1 MKKFLFSVLA
11 LASFVAVAEKNPNDE
26 KVKYLDATVKS
37 GELTV
42 ISEGAFANDAF
53 IKTKVRFEN
62 KNDFFVVVDPS
73 QSYFYANGAKV
84 FAKEKELIISPNGK
98 KGNTFDVKGK
108 NLNGQVVSLIID
120 GLKKTGNEKIVAFPE
135 IATSLK
141 VKESFNGCEVTIL
154 DVNYNK
160 EFKLGMK
167 IKVTNV
173 GNDIVI
179 LNPGVI
185 ELKEGDNTLN
195 NIRKRT
201 SSWMIKKGDSETV
214 TLLFQATSEGSE
226 KKIIWND
233 ALVKASLVPMDPIEI
248 VLGSS
253 EQTVKDYRP
262 YLTPT
267 PKKIEPK
274 VEPIAMNDRSR
285 AKDKE
290 TKKKEQK
297 PKKDT
302 SQPKAESSVT
312 KKEEPKKL
320 EPKEETPLVLE
331 KEEKNNKDKRA
342 QIASEGDMV
351 ELHAADVDFS
361 KGGKFYALLI
371 GCSDYTDP
379 SISDLGGLPV
389 TDAEALAACL
399 KKNYT
404 FKEEDVQVLK
414 SPTRRE
420 LVIAL
425 DEMSKKVT
433 PDDNVLI
440 FYAGHGHY
448 EDDND
453 IGYWLPK
460 DAEVSNSANWL
471 YNDQLVA
478 AMRKIKS
485 LHTLLISDAC
495 FSGSIFK
502 NRSISLVGATDVIKK
517 KYQLPS
523 RKAIT
528 SGTLKTVPNKSV
540 FIKYLLDRLEKNK
553 DKYYSSA
560 TLFQAIETP
569 VGNNSS
575 SLPQFGVIANVGDE
589 GGDFIFIKK

>member
-1 MKKFLFSVLA
+1 MKKLLFSFFA
-11 LASFVAVAEKNPNDE
+11 LATVVSFAGKPNDE
-26 KVKYLDATVKS
+26 KVKYLDASVKS

-42 ISEGAFANDAF
+42 SSEGAFANDAF
-53 IKTKVRFEN
+53 IKTKIHFEN

-73 QSYFYANGAKV
+73 QSYFYAGGAKI

-108 NLNGQVVSLIID
+108 NLNGQAVSLIID
-120 GLKKTGNEKIVAFPE
+120 GLKRTGNEKIAAFPE
-135 IATSLK
+135 IIAAIK
-141 VKESFNGCEVTIL
+141 RQESFKGIDVTIT
-154 DVNYNK
+154 DMDYSK
-160 EFKLGMK
+160 DFKMTMK

-173 GNDIVI
+173 SNDIVI
-179 LNPGVI
+179 LNPSVI
-185 ELKEGDNTLN
+185 EVSENGNTLN

-201 SSWMIKKGDSETV
+201 SSWMIKKGESESV
-214 TLLFQATSEGSE
+214 TLLFQTSAIGTE

-233 ALVKASLVPMDPIEI
+233 ALVMASLLPMEPVEI
-248 VLGSS
+248 ILGTT
-253 EQTVKDYRP
+253 EQVVKDYRP
-262 YLTPT
+262 YLVPT
-267 PKKIEPK
+267 PAKK
-274 VEPIAMNDRSR
+274 VEEPVAMNDNSK
-285 AKDKE
+285 AKETNKKEAKPAKKE
-290 TKKKEQK
+290 TKKTE
-297 PKKDT
+297 T
-302 SQPKAESSVT
+302 
-312 KKEEPKKL
+312 KEEPK
-320 EPKEETPLVLE
+320 VAE
-331 KEEKNNKDKRA
+331 KEEKEKRS
-342 QIASEGDMV
+342 QIASEGDMA
-351 ELHAADVDFS
+351 ELHAADIDFS

-371 GCSDYTDP
+371 GCSDYSDP
-379 SISDLGGLPV
+379 AIADLGGLP
-389 TDAEALAACL
+389 TADAEALAACL

-404 FKEEDVQVLK
+404 FEEKNVQVLK

-433 PDDNVLI
+433 PEDNVLI

-502 NRSISLVGATDVIKK
+502 NRSISLTGANDVIKK

-575 SLPQFGVIANVGDE
+575 SLPQFGVIQNVGDE
-589 GGDFIFIKK
+589 GGDFIFIRK

>member
-11 LASFVAVAEKNPNDE
+11 LASFVAMAEKKPNGDE

-37 GELTV
+37 GDLTV
-42 ISEGAFANDAF
+42 ISEGAYANDAF

-62 KNDFFVVVDPS
+62 KNDYFVVVDPS
-73 QSYFYANGAKV
+73 QSYFYAGGAKI

-98 KGNTFDVKGK
+98 KANTFDVKGK
-108 NLNGQVVSLIID
+108 NLNGQAVSLIID
-120 GLKKTGNEKIVAFPE
+120 GLKKTGNEKMIAFPE
-135 IATSLK
+135 IVASIK
-141 VKESFNGCEVTIL
+141 RKESFKGIDLTITDL
-154 DVNYNK
+154 DYSK
-160 EFKLGMK
+160 DFKLTMK

-173 GNDIVI
+173 DNDIVI
-179 LNPGVI
+179 LNPSVI
-185 ELKEGDNTLN
+185 EINEGGNTLN

-201 SSWMIKKGDSETV
+201 SSWMIKKGESESV

-226 KKIIWND
+226 KKMVWND
-233 ALVKASLVPMDPIEI
+233 ALVTAALLPMEPVEI
-248 VLGSS
+248 ILGTS
-253 EQTVKDYRP
+253 EQVVKDYRP
-262 YLTPT
+262 YLVPAP
-267 PKKIEPK
+267 PKKEES
-274 VEPIAMNDRSR
+274 VVAAVNDKSR
-285 AKDKE
+285 AKEKE
-290 TKKKEQK
+290 VKKKE
-297 PKKDT
+297 
-302 SQPKAESSVT
+302 PKAKPV
-312 KKEEPKKL
+312 KEEKKAEQKD
-320 EPKEETPLVLE
+320 EPVLA
-331 KEEKNNKDKRA
+331 KEEKNNKDKRSE
-342 QIASEGDMV
+342 IASEGDMA

-361 KGGKFYALLI
+361 KGGKFYALLV

-404 FKEEDVQVLK
+404 FEEQNVQVLK

-502 NRSISLVGATDVIKK
+502 NRSISLVGANDVIKK

-575 SLPQFGVIANVGDE
+575 SLPQFGVIQNVGDE
-589 GGDFIFIKK
+589 GGDFIFIRK

>member
-1 MKKFLFSVLA
+1 MKKFLFSVLV
-11 LASFVAVAEKNPNDE
+11 LVASMASAEKGTNDE

-37 GELTV
+37 GELTI

-62 KNDFFVVVDPS
+62 KNDFFVVVDPA
-73 QSYFYANGAKV
+73 QSYFYAGGAKI
-84 FAKEKELIISPNGK
+84 FAKERELIISPNGK

-120 GLKKTGNEKIVAFPE
+120 GLKKTGNEKIVTFPE
-135 IATSLK
+135 FAVSEK
-141 VKESFNGCEVTIL
+141 RKESFNGIEVTVL

-160 EFKLGMK
+160 EFKMGMK
-167 IKVTNV
+167 IKVTNIS
-173 GNDIVI
+173 NDIVI

-185 ELKEGDNTLN
+185 EINEGGTTLN

-201 SSWMIKKGDSETV
+201 SSWMIKKGESETV
-214 TLLFQATSEGSE
+214 TLLFQASNEGSE
-226 KKIIWND
+226 KKFIWND
-233 ALVKASLVPMDPIEI
+233 ALVMASLLPMEPIEI
-248 VLGSS
+248 VLGAS
-253 EQTVKDYRP
+253 EQVIKDYRP
-262 YLTPT
+262 YLTP
-267 PKKIEPK
+267 KKEEVK
-274 VEPIAMNDRSR
+274 EQPIAMNDKSR

-290 TKKKEQK
+290 TKKKESK
-297 PKKDT
+297 PAKKET
-302 SQPKAESSVT
+302 KKAEPKAE
-312 KKEEPKKL
+312 PKI
-320 EPKEETPLVLE
+320 VE
-331 KEEKNNKDKRA
+331 KEDKTKRSE
-342 QIASEGDMV
+342 IASEGDMA
-351 ELHAADVDFS
+351 ELHAADIDFS

-379 SISDLGGLPV
+379 SIADLGGLPV
-389 TDAEALAACL
+389 TDAENLAKCL
-399 KKNYT
+399 KANYT
-404 FKEEDVQVLK
+404 FDDANVQVLK

-425 DEMSKKVT
+425 DDMSKKVT
-433 PDDNVLI
+433 PEDNVLI

-460 DAEVSNSANWL
+460 DAEVGNSANWL

>member
-1 MKKFLFSVLA
+1 MKKLLFPIFTLVTAICLA
-11 LASFVAVAEKNPNDE
+11 GNPNDE
-26 KVKYLDATVKS
+26 KVKYLDAKVTV
-37 GELTV
+37 GELT
-42 ISEGAFANDAF
+42 IFSEGAYANDAF
-53 IKTKVRFEN
+53 VKTKVRFEN

-73 QSYFYANGAKV
+73 KAYFYAGGAKIY
-84 FAKEKELIISPNGK
+84 AKEKELIISPNGK

-108 NLNGQVVSLIID
+108 NLNGQAMSLIID

-135 IATSLK
+135 IAASAKL
-141 VKESFNGCEVTIL
+141 KESFNGCDVTIL

-201 SSWMIKKGDSETV
+201 SSWMIKKGESETV
-214 TLLFQATSEGSE
+214 TLLFQTSSEGSE

-233 ALVKASLVPMDPIEI
+233 ALVKASLLPMEPVEI
-248 VLGSS
+248 VLGTN
-253 EQTVKDYRP
+253 EQVIKDYRP
-262 YLTPT
+262 YLVPT
-267 PKKIEPK
+267 PKK
-274 VEPIAMNDRSR
+274 VEALDMDVAVNDKSR
-285 AKDKE
+285 AKDKTAKKKETKPVKE
-290 TKKKEQK
+290 TKK
-297 PKKDT
+297 
-302 SQPKAESSVT
+302 AEV
-312 KKEEPKKL
+312 KKEEPK
-320 EPKEETPLVLE
+320 EEEVVLA

-342 QIASEGDMV
+342 EIASEGDMV

-404 FKEEDVQVLK
+404 FEESNVQVLK

-433 PDDNVLI
+433 QDDNVLI

-589 GGDFIFIKK
+589 GGDFIFIRK

>member
-1 MKKFLFSVLA
+1 MKKILFSVFVFASSICLA
-11 LASFVAVAEKNPNDE
+11 DKVGGDE
-26 KVKYLDATVKS
+26 KVKYLDATVTS
-37 GELTV
+37 GELTI
-42 ISEGAFANDAF
+42 ISEGAFANDEF

-73 QSYFYANGAKV
+73 QSYFYAGGAKI
-84 FAKEKELIISPNGK
+84 FAKERELIISPNGK

-108 NLNGQVVSLIID
+108 NLNGQAVSLIID

-135 IATSLK
+135 IAVSLK
-141 VKESFNGCEVTIL
+141 VKESFNGCDVTIL

-201 SSWMIKKGDSETV
+201 SSWMIKKGESETV

-233 ALVKASLVPMDPIEI
+233 AIVKASLVPMDPIEI

-253 EQTVKDYRP
+253 EQVVKDYRP
-262 YLTPT
+262 YLV
-267 PKKIEPK
+267 PKKAETIKEQ
-274 VEPIAMNDRSR
+274 PIAMNDNSR

-290 TKKKEQK
+290 TKKKETK
-297 PKKDT
+297 PAKETK
-302 SQPKAESSVT
+302 KAEP
-312 KKEEPKKL
+312 KKEEPK
-320 EPKEETPLVLE
+320 VAE
-331 KEEKNNKDKRA
+331 KEEKEKRS

-389 TDAEALAACL
+389 TDAEALAKCL
-399 KKNYT
+399 KANYT
-404 FKEEDVQVLK
+404 FKDEDVTVLK

-425 DEMSKKVT
+425 DDMSKKVT
-433 PDDNVLI
+433 AEDNVLI

-589 GGDFIFIKK
+589 GGDFIFIRK

>member
-1 MKKFLFSVLA
+1 MKKNLFSIFVLA
-11 LASFVAVAEKNPNDE
+11 AGVSLAGNPNDE

-37 GELTV
+37 GDLT
-42 ISEGAFANDAF
+42 IFSEGAYANDAF

-62 KNDFFVVVDPS
+62 KNDFFVVVDPTK
-73 QSYFYANGAKV
+73 SYFYAGGAKI
-84 FAKEKELIISPNGK
+84 FAKERELIISPNGK
-98 KGNTFDVKGK
+98 KANTFDVKGK
-108 NLNGQVVSLIID
+108 NLNGQAVSLIID

-135 IATSLK
+135 IAVSLK
-141 VKESFNGCEVTIL
+141 VKESFSGCDVTIL

-201 SSWMIKKGDSETV
+201 SSWMIKKGESETV
-214 TLLFQATSEGSE
+214 TLLFQTSSEGSE

-233 ALVKASLVPMDPIEI
+233 ALVKASLLPMDPIEI
-248 VLGSS
+248 ILATTEEVK
-253 EQTVKDYRP
+253 KDYRP

-267 PKKIEPK
+267 PVK
-274 VEPIAMNDRSR
+274 VEQPIAMNDKSR
-285 AKDKE
+285 AKGKE
-290 TKKKEQK
+290 TKKKETK
-297 PKKDT
+297 PAK
-302 SQPKAESSVT
+302 ET
-312 KKEEPKKL
+312 KKV
-320 EPKEETPLVLE
+320 EPKEEVVVE
-331 KEEKNNKDKRA
+331 KEENNKDKRT

-389 TDAEALAACL
+389 NDAEALAACL

-404 FKEEDVQVLK
+404 FEDQNVQVLK

-425 DEMSKKVT
+425 DEISKKVT

-589 GGDFIFIKK
+589 GGDFIFIRK

>member
-1 MKKFLFSVLA
+1 MKKLLFSVFA
-11 LASFVAVAEKNPNDE
+11 LAATVCLAGNPKDE
-26 KVKYLDATVKS
+26 KVKYLDAKVTV
-37 GELTV
+37 GDLT
-42 ISEGAFANDAF
+42 IFSEGAYANDAF
-53 IKTKVRFEN
+53 VKTKVRFEN

-73 QSYFYANGAKV
+73 QSYFYAGGAKI
-84 FAKEKELIISPNGK
+84 FAKERELIVSPNGK

-108 NLNGQVVSLIID
+108 NLNGQAVSLIID
-120 GLKKTGNEKIVAFPE
+120 GLKKTGNEKMVSFPE
-135 IATSLK
+135 LTASLK
-141 VKESFNGCEVTIL
+141 QKGSFSGI
-154 DVNYNK
+154 DVLITDVDYNK
-160 EFKLGMK
+160 EFKLTMK
-167 IKVTNV
+167 IKVTNIS
-173 GNDIVI
+173 NDIVI
-179 LNPGVI
+179 LNPSVI
-185 ELKEGDNTLN
+185 ELNEGGNTLN

-201 SSWMIKKGDSETV
+201 SSWMIKKGESESV
-214 TLLFQATSEGSE
+214 TLLFQTTAEGTE
-226 KKIIWND
+226 KKLIWND
-233 ALVKASLVPMDPIEI
+233 ALVMASLLPMEPVEI
-248 VLGSS
+248 VLGTT
-253 EQTVKDYRP
+253 EQVIKDYRP
-262 YLTPT
+262 YLVPT
-267 PKKIEPK
+267 PKKEEVK
-274 VEPIAMNDRSR
+274 EQPIAMNDKSR

-290 TKKKEQK
+290 TKKKETK
-297 PKKDT
+297 PAKTEPKKT
-302 SQPKAESSVT
+302 ET
-312 KKEEPKKL
+312 KKEEPK
-320 EPKEETPLVLE
+320 EEVVLE
-331 KEEKNNKDKRA
+331 KEEKSNKDKRSE
-342 QIASEGDMV
+342 IASEGDMA

-379 SISDLGGLPV
+379 SIADLGGLPV
-389 TDAEALAACL
+389 ADAEALATCL

-404 FKEEDVQVLK
+404 FEEQNVQVLK

-502 NRSISLVGATDVIKK
+502 NRSISLTGANDVIKK

-575 SLPQFGVIANVGDE
+575 SLPQFGVIQNVGDE
-589 GGDFIFIKK
+589 GGDFIFIRK

>member
-1 MKKFLFSVLA
+1 MKKLLFSIFVLVA
-11 LASFVAVAEKNPNDE
+11 GISFAGNPNDE
-26 KVKYLDATVKS
+26 KVKYLDASVKA
-37 GELTV
+37 GDLT
-42 ISEGAFANDAF
+42 IFSEGAYANDAF

-62 KNDFFVVVDPS
+62 KNEFFVVVDPS
-73 QSYFYANGAKV
+73 QSYFYAGGAKI
-84 FAKEKELIISPNGK
+84 FAKEKELIIAPNGK
-98 KGNTFDVKGK
+98 KANTFDVKGK
-108 NLNGQVVSLIID
+108 NLNGQAVSLIID

-135 IATSLK
+135 IIASVK
-141 VKESFNGCEVTIL
+141 RKESFKGVDLTITDL
-154 DVNYNK
+154 DYSK
-160 EFKLGMK
+160 DFKMTMK

-173 GNDIVI
+173 DNDILI

-185 ELKEGDNTLN
+185 EVNEGGNTLN

-201 SSWMIKKGDSETV
+201 SSWMIKKGESETV
-214 TLLFQATSEGSE
+214 TLLFQATSDGSE
-226 KKIIWND
+226 KKLVWND
-233 ALVKASLVPMDPIEI
+233 ALVTAALLPMEPVEI
-248 VLGSS
+248 ILGAT
-253 EQTVKDYRP
+253 EQVVKDYRP
-262 YLTPT
+262 YLVPT
-267 PKKIEPK
+267 PAKKEEVKEEP
-274 VEPIAMNDRSR
+274 VAMNNDKGR

-290 TKKKEQK
+290 VKKKEAK
-297 PKKDT
+297 PVKETKNT
-302 SQPKAESSVT
+302 STSSVT
-312 KKEEPKKL
+312 KKEESK
-320 EPKEETPLVLE
+320 KEE
-331 KEEKNNKDKRA
+331 RSSA
-342 QIASEGDMV
+342 GIASEGDMA
-351 ELHAADVDFS
+351 ELHAADIDFS

-371 GCSDYTDP
+371 GCSDYNDP
-379 SISDLGGLPV
+379 AIADLGGLPV
-389 TDAEALAACL
+389 QDAEALATCL

-404 FKEEDVQVLK
+404 FDEQNVQVLK

-433 PDDNVLI
+433 PEDNVLI

-502 NRSISLVGATDVIKK
+502 NRSISLTGANDVIKK

-569 VGNNSS
+569 VGNNST
-575 SLPQFGVIANVGDE
+575 SLPQFGVIQNVGDE

>member
-1 MKKFLFSVLA
+1 MKKLLFSIFTLVTAICLA
-11 LASFVAVAEKNPNDE
+11 GKNPSDE
-26 KVKYLDATVKS
+26 KVKYLDAKVTV
-37 GELTV
+37 GDLT
-42 ISEGAFANDAF
+42 IFSEGAFANDAYV
-53 IKTKVRFEN
+53 KTKVRFEN
-62 KNDFFVVVDPS
+62 KNDFFVVVNPAK
-73 QSYFYANGAKV
+73 SYFYAGGAKI
-84 FAKEKELIISPNGK
+84 FAKEKELIVTPNGK

-108 NLNGQVVSLIID
+108 NLNGQAMSLIID
-120 GLKKTGNEKIVAFPE
+120 GLSRTGNEKMVNFPE
-135 IATSLK
+135 IAATMK
-141 VKESFNGCEVTIL
+141 NKASFGGIDVIVT
-154 DVNYNK
+154 DVDYSK
-160 EFKLGMK
+160 DFKFTMK

-173 GNDIVI
+173 SNDIVI
-179 LNPGVI
+179 LNPGVVEI
-185 ELKEGDNTLN
+185 TENGNTLN

-201 SSWMIKKGDSETV
+201 SSWMIKKGESESV
-214 TLLFQATSEGSE
+214 TLLFQTSSDKSE
-226 KKIIWND
+226 KKFVWND
-233 ALVKASLVPMDPIEI
+233 ALVTASLLPMEPVEI
-248 VLGSS
+248 VLATT
-253 EQTVKDYRP
+253 EEVKKDYRP
-262 YLTPT
+262 YLVPT
-267 PKKIEPK
+267 PKKTEPLDMD
-274 VEPIAMNDRSR
+274 VAVNDKSR
-285 AKDKE
+285 AKDKT
-290 TKKKEQK
+290 TKKKETK
-297 PKKDT
+297 PVKETK
-302 SQPKAESSVT
+302 KAEV
-312 KKEEPKKL
+312 KNED
-320 EPKEETPLVLE
+320 PKEEVAVVE
-331 KEEKNNKDKRA
+331 KEDKTKRSE
-342 QIASEGDMV
+342 IASEGDMA

-379 SISDLGGLPV
+379 SIADLGGLPV

-404 FKEEDVQVLK
+404 FEDQNVQVLK

-502 NRSISLVGATDVIKK
+502 NRSISLTGATDVIKK

-575 SLPQFGVIANVGDE
+575 SLPQFGVIQNVGDE
-589 GGDFIFIKK
+589 GGDFIFIRK

>member
-1 MKKFLFSVLA
+1 MKKILFSILVLV
-11 LASFVAVAEKNPNDE
+11 SFVAFADKTPKDE
-26 KVKYLDATVKS
+26 KVKYLDAAVTS
-37 GELTV
+37 GELT
-42 ISEGAFANDAF
+42 IHSEGAYANDEF
-53 IKTKVRFEN
+53 VKTKVRFEN
-62 KNDFFVVVDPS
+62 KNEFFVVVDPTK
-73 QSYFYANGAKV
+73 SYFYAGGAKI

-98 KGNTFDVKGK
+98 KNNVFDVKGK
-108 NLNGQVVSLIID
+108 NVNTQALSLIID
-120 GLKKTGNEKIVAFPE
+120 GISKTGNEKIVAFPE
-135 IATSLK
+135 ITAAMK
-141 VKESFNGCEVTIL
+141 RKESFGGVDIIIT
-154 DVNYNK
+154 DVNYGK
-160 EFKLGMK
+160 EFKLDLK

-173 GNDIVI
+173 SNDIII
-179 LNPGVI
+179 LNSGVI
-185 ELKEGDNTLN
+185 EVNEGGNTLN
-195 NIRKRT
+195 NIKKR
-201 SSWMIKKGDSETV
+201 SPSLMIKKGESETV
-214 TLLFQATSEGSE
+214 HLLFQTSAEGTE

-233 ALVKASLVPMDPIEI
+233 GLVTAALLPMEPVEIILATTEEVKKE
-248 VLGSS
+248 
-253 EQTVKDYRP
+253 YRP
-262 YLTPT
+262 YLVPQ
-267 PKKIEPK
+267 PKKPEVKEQP
-274 VEPIAMNDRSR
+274 VAMNDKSR

-290 TKKKEQK
+290 VKKKETK
-297 PKKDT
+297 PVK
-302 SQPKAESSVT
+302 ET
-312 KKEEPKKL
+312 KKEEPKE
-320 EPKEETPLVLE
+320 EPVLA
-331 KEEKNNKDKRA
+331 KEEKNNKDKRSE
-342 QIASEGDMV
+342 IASEGDMQ

-379 SISDLGGLPV
+379 SIADLGGLPT
-389 TDAEALAACL
+389 TDAEALATCL

-404 FKEEDVQVLK
+404 FEEQNVQVLK

-433 PDDNVLI
+433 PEDNVLI

-502 NRSISLVGATDVIKK
+502 NRSISLVGANDVIKK

-575 SLPQFGVIANVGDE
+575 SLPQFGVIQNVGDE

>member
-1 MKKFLFSVLA
+1 MKKLFLSVFA
-11 LASFVAVAEKNPNDE
+11 LLTVVSFAGKPGNGDE

-37 GELTV
+37 GDLT
-42 ISEGAFANDAF
+42 IHSEGAYANDAF

-73 QSYFYANGAKV
+73 QSYFYAGGAKI
-84 FAKEKELIISPNGK
+84 FAKEKELIIAPNGK
-98 KGNTFDVKGK
+98 KANTFDVKGK
-108 NLNGQVVSLIID
+108 NLNGQAVSLIID

-135 IATSLK
+135 IIASIK
-141 VKESFNGCEVTIL
+141 RKESFKGVDLIITDL
-154 DVNYNK
+154 DYSK
-160 EFKLGMK
+160 DFKLTMK

-173 GNDIVI
+173 DNDIVI
-179 LNPGVI
+179 LNPSVI
-185 ELKEGDNTLN
+185 EVNEGGNTLN

-201 SSWMIKKGDSETV
+201 SSWMIKKGESESV

-226 KKIIWND
+226 KKLIWND
-233 ALVKASLVPMDPIEI
+233 ALVTAALLPMEPVEI
-248 VLGSS
+248 ILGTT
-253 EQTVKDYRP
+253 EQVIKDYRP
-262 YLTPT
+262 YLVPT
-267 PKKIEPK
+267 PVKKAEEP
-274 VEPIAMNDRSR
+274 VAMNNDNGR

-290 TKKKEQK
+290 TKKKEIK
-297 PKKDT
+297 PAK
-302 SQPKAESSVT
+302 ET
-312 KKEEPKKL
+312 KKTETKNDEP
-320 EPKEETPLVLE
+320 VVE
-331 KEEKNNKDKRA
+331 KEDKTKRSE
-342 QIASEGDMV
+342 IASEGDMA
-351 ELHAADVDFS
+351 ELHAADIDFS
-361 KGGKFYALLI
+361 KGGKFYALLV
-371 GCSDYTDP
+371 GCSDYNDP
-379 SISDLGGLPV
+379 SIADLGGLPV
-389 TDAEALAACL
+389 QDAEALAACL

-404 FKEEDVQVLK
+404 FEDQNVQVLK

-433 PDDNVLI
+433 PEDNVLI

-502 NRSISLVGATDVIKK
+502 NRSISLTGANDVIKK

-560 TLFQAIETP
+560 ALFQAIETP
-569 VGNNSS
+569 VGNNST
-575 SLPQFGVIANVGDE
+575 SLPQFGVIQNVGDE
-589 GGDFIFIKK
+589 GGDFIFIRK

>member
-1 MKKFLFSVLA
+1 MKKFLLSVLV
-11 LASFVAVAEKNPNDE
+11 LASFVVFAKNGPKDE
-26 KVKYLDATVKS
+26 KVKYLDATVTV
-37 GELTV
+37 GELSI
-42 ISEGAFANDAF
+42 ISEGAYANDEF
-53 IKTKVRFEN
+53 VKSKVRFEN

-73 QSYFYANGAKV
+73 KAYFYAGGAKV
-84 FAKEKELIISPNGK
+84 FAKEKELIITPNGK
-98 KGNTFDVKGK
+98 KTNVFDVKGK
-108 NLNGQVVSLIID
+108 NLNGQAVSLIID
-120 GLKKTGNEKIVAFPE
+120 GLLRTGNEKIVAFPE
-135 IATSLK
+135 IAAAAK
-141 VKESFNGCEVTIL
+141 QKESFNNIDVIL
-154 DVNYNK
+154 TDVDYNK
-160 EFKLGMK
+160 DGKLT
-167 IKVTNV
+167 IKLKVVNV
-173 GNDIVI
+173 ANDIVI
-179 LNPGVI
+179 LNPSVI
-185 ELKEGDNTLN
+185 ELYESGNNLN

-201 SSWMIKKGDSETV
+201 SSWMIKKGESETV
-214 TLLFQATSEGSE
+214 TLVFQTSVSQYEK

-233 ALVKASLVPMDPIEI
+233 GLVTAALLPMDPVEI
-248 VLGSS
+248 VLATT
-253 EQTVKDYRP
+253 EEVKRDYRP
-262 YLTPT
+262 YLV
-267 PKKIEPK
+267 PKPAKLEPLDNA
-274 VEPIAMNDRSR
+274 VVMNNR
-285 AKDKE
+285 AKDSEVKKKE
-290 TKKKEQK
+290 TKPAAKKE
-297 PKKDT
+297 T
-302 SQPKAESSVT
+302 
-312 KKEEPKKL
+312 
-320 EPKEETPLVLE
+320 E
-331 KEEKNNKDKRA
+331 KEDKTKRSE
-342 QIASEGDMV
+342 IASEGDMQ

-361 KGGKFYALLI
+361 NGGKFYALLI

-379 SISDLGGLPV
+379 SIADLGGLPV
-389 TDAEALAACL
+389 ADAEALAKVL
-399 KKNYT
+399 KENYT
-404 FKEEDVQVLK
+404 FDAANVNVLK

-425 DEMSKKVT
+425 DEMSKKVK
-433 PDDNVLI
+433 PEDNVLI

-502 NRSISLVGATDVIKK
+502 NRSISLTGATDVIKK

-575 SLPQFGVIANVGDE
+575 SLPQFGVIQNVGDE
-589 GGDFIFIKK
+589 GGDFIFIRK

>member
-1 MKKFLFSVLA
+1 MKKVLFSIFA
-11 LASFVAVAEKNPNDE
+11 LAAVVSFAGKPNGDE
-26 KVKYLDATVKS
+26 KVKYLDASVKS
-37 GELTV
+37 GDLTV
-42 ISEGAFANDAF
+42 YSEGAFANDAF
-53 IKTKVRFEN
+53 IKTHVRFEN
-62 KNDFFVVVDPS
+62 KNDFFVVVDPA
-73 QSYFYANGAKV
+73 QSYFYANGAKI

-98 KGNTFDVKGK
+98 KANTFDVKGK
-108 NLNGQVVSLIID
+108 NINGQAVSLIID

-135 IATSLK
+135 IIASIK
-141 VKESFNGCEVTIL
+141 RKESFKGIDLIITDI
-154 DVNYNK
+154 DYSK
-160 EFKLGMK
+160 DFKLTMK

-173 GNDIVI
+173 ENDIVI
-179 LNPGVI
+179 LNPSVI
-185 ELKEGDNTLN
+185 EVSEGGNTLN

-201 SSWMIKKGDSETV
+201 SSWMIKKGESESV

-226 KKIIWND
+226 KKMVWND
-233 ALVKASLVPMDPIEI
+233 ALVTAALLPMEAIEI

-253 EQTVKDYRP
+253 EQVVKDYRP
-262 YLTPT
+262 YLVPT
-267 PKKIEPK
+267 PAKK
-274 VEPIAMNDRSR
+274 VEEPVVAVNDKSR
-285 AKDKE
+285 AKEKE
-290 TKKKEQK
+290 VKKKEPK
-297 PKKDT
+297 AKPVKEEKNTEPKK
-302 SQPKAESSVT
+302 EET
-312 KKEEPKKL
+312 KKEE
-320 EPKEETPLVLE
+320 
-331 KEEKNNKDKRA
+331 RSSA
-342 QIASEGDMV
+342 GIASEGDMV

-361 KGGKFYALLI
+361 KGGKFYALLV

-389 TDAEALAACL
+389 TDAEALATCL

-404 FKEEDVQVLK
+404 FEESNVQVLK

-433 PDDNVLI
+433 PEDNVLI

-502 NRSISLVGATDVIKK
+502 NRSVSLVGATDVIKK

>member
-1 MKKFLFSVLA
+1 MKKLLFSVFVLA
-11 LASFVAVAEKNPNDE
+11 AGISLAGKPNGDE
-26 KVKYLDATVKS
+26 KVKYLNASVKA
-37 GELTV
+37 GDLTV
-42 ISEGAFANDAF
+42 ISEGAYANDAF

-73 QSYFYANGAKV
+73 QSYFYAGGAKI

-98 KGNTFDVKGK
+98 KANTFDVKGK
-108 NLNGQVVSLIID
+108 NLNGQAVSLIID
-120 GLKKTGNEKIVAFPE
+120 GLKKTGNEKMVSFPE
-135 IATSLK
+135 IVATIK
-141 VKESFNGCEVTIL
+141 HKESFKGIDLTIT
-154 DVNYNK
+154 DIDYSK
-160 EFKLGMK
+160 DFKLTMK

-179 LNPGVI
+179 LNPSVI
-185 ELKEGDNTLN
+185 EIKEGEYTLN

-201 SSWMIKKGDSETV
+201 SSWMIKKGESESV
-214 TLLFQATSEGSE
+214 TLLFQTSSIGSE
-226 KKIIWND
+226 KKMIWND
-233 ALVKASLVPMDPIEI
+233 ALVMASLLPMEPIEI
-248 VLGSS
+248 VLGTS
-253 EQTVKDYRP
+253 EQVIKDYRP
-262 YLTPT
+262 YLVPT
-267 PKKIEPK
+267 PKKADLP
-274 VEPIAMNDRSR
+274 VAMNDNSR

-290 TKKKEQK
+290 TKKKETKPK
-297 PKKDT
+297 PKK
-302 SQPKAESSVT
+302 A
-312 KKEEPKKL
+312 EPKKT
-320 EPKEETPLVLE
+320 EPKEEEVVE
-331 KEEKNNKDKRA
+331 KEDKTKRSE
-342 QIASEGDMV
+342 IASEGDMV

-361 KGGKFYALLI
+361 KGGKFYALLV

-379 SISDLGGLPV
+379 SIADLGGLPV
-389 TDAEALAACL
+389 NDAEALAACL

-433 PDDNVLI
+433 PEDNVLI

-460 DAEVSNSANWL
+460 DAEVSNSSNWL

-478 AMRKIKS
+478 SMRKIKS

-502 NRSISLVGATDVIKK
+502 NRSISLVGANDVIKK

-575 SLPQFGVIANVGDE
+575 SLPQFGVIQNVGDE